1 MRTLLDTNVLF
12 AAASA
17 RDRYHERA
25 SAIVSGI
32 DDGGLPEALVP
43 DYVVAETM
51 NLTRERLGAEVATDL
66 LDRLTDGT
74 HFEVVHTAQA
84 DFTAAKALFRTY
96 SGLSFVDATLAAYA
110 DRQGVDICYSFD
122 DDLDVVPELTRLDT
136 ATDPRSGAQ

>member
-1 MRTLLDTNVLF
+1 MRALLDTNVLF

-17 RDRYHERA
+17 RDRYHDRA

-32 DDGGLPEALVP
+32 DGGGLPGAVVT

-51 NLTRERLGAEVATDL
+51 NLTRERLGSGVATDL
-66 LDRLTDGT
+66 LDRLTEGA

-96 SGLSFVDATLAAYA
+96 PGVSFVDATLAAFA
-110 DRQGVDICYSFD
+110 DRQGVEVCYSFD
-122 DDLDVVPELTRLDT
+122 DDLDVVPGLARLDT
-136 ATDPRSGAQ
+136 ATDPRSGAE

>member
-1 MRTLLDTNVLF
+1 MTALLDTNVLF

-17 RDRYHERA
+17 RDRYHDRA

-32 DDGGLPEALVP
+32 DGSELPPALIT
-43 DYVVAETM
+43 DYVVAKTM
-51 NLTRERLGAEVATDL
+51 NLTRERLGSGVATDL
-66 LDRLTDGT
+66 LDRLTEGAQ
-74 HFEVVHTAQA
+74 FEVVHTAQA

-110 DRQGVDICYSFD
+110 DRQRVEICYSFD

-136 ATDPRSGAQ
+136 ATDPRSGTQ

>member
-17 RDRYHERA
+17 RDRYHDRA

-110 DRQGVDICYSFD
+110 DRRAIEFCYSFD
-122 DDLDVVPELTRLDT
+122 DDLDAVPALTRLDT

>member
-1 MRTLLDTNVLF
+1 MRTLIDTNVLF

-17 RDRYHERA
+17 RDRYHDRA

-32 DDGGLPEALVP
+32 DGGGLPEALVP

-51 NLTRERLGAEVATDL
+51 NLTRERLGAGVATDL
-66 LDRLTDGT
+66 LDRLTEGT

-96 SGLSFVDATLAAYA
+96 SGVSFVDATLVAYA
-110 DRQGVDICYSFD
+110 DRQGIEVCYSFD
-122 DDLDVVPELTRLDT
+122 DDLDAVPALTRLDT

>member
-1 MRTLLDTNVLF
+1 MRTLIDTSVLF

-17 RDRYHERA
+17 RDRYHDRA

-110 DRQGVDICYSFD
+110 DRRAIEFCYSFV
-122 DDLDVVPELTRLDT
+122 DDLDAVPALTRLDT

>member
-1 MRTLLDTNVLF
+1 MTALLDTNVLF

-17 RDRYHERA
+17 RDRYHDRA

-32 DDGGLPEALVP
+32 DGSELPPALIT

-51 NLTRERLGAEVATDL
+51 NLAHERLGSGVATDL
-66 LDRLTDGT
+66 LDRLTEGAQ
-74 HFEVVHTAQA
+74 FEVVHTAQA

-96 SGLSFVDATLAAYA
+96 SELSFVDATLAAYA

-122 DDLDVVPELTRLDT
+122 DGLDVVPELTRLDT
-136 ATDPRSGAQ
+136 ATDPRSGVQ

>member
-1 MRTLLDTNVLF
+1 MRALLDTNVLF

-17 RDRYHERA
+17 RDRYHDRA

-32 DDGGLPEALVP
+32 DGSELPPALIT

-51 NLTRERLGAEVATDL
+51 NLTRERLGSGVATDL
-66 LDRLTDGT
+66 LDRLTEGAQ
-74 HFEVVHTAQA
+74 FEVVHTAQA

-96 SGLSFVDATLAAYA
+96 SELSFVDATLAAYA

-122 DDLDVVPELTRLDT
+122 DDLDVVSELTRLDT
-136 ATDPRSGAQ
+136 ATDPRSGVQ

>member
-1 MRTLLDTNVLF
+1 MTALLDTNVLF

-17 RDRYHERA
+17 RDRYHDRA
-25 SAIVSGI
+25 SAIVAGI
-32 DDGGLPEALVP
+32 DSSELPSALIT

-51 NLTRERLGAEVATDL
+51 NLTRERLGSGVATDL
-66 LDRLTDGT
+66 LDRLTEGAQ
-74 HFEVVHTAQA
+74 FEVVHTAQA

-96 SGLSFVDATLAAYA
+96 SELSFVDATLVAYA

>member
-17 RDRYHERA
+17 RDRYHDRA
-25 SAIVSGI
+25 SAIVSAI
-32 DDGGLPEALVP
+32 DGGGLPGPVVT

-51 NLTRERLGAEVATDL
+51 NLTRERLGSGVATDL
-66 LDRLTDGT
+66 LDRLTGGA

-96 SGLSFVDATLAAYA
+96 PGVSLVDATLVAYA
-110 DRQGVDICYSFD
+110 DRQGIEVCYSFD
-122 DDLDVVPELTRLDT
+122 DDLDVAPALTRLYT
-136 ATDPRSGAQ
+136 ATNPRSGAE